1 MKKIMKYQLRDML
14 IGYAVYAAVMILLTA
29 VTISVS
35 VINSNINLSVN
46 GNGFSSVIFCFAGAI
61 AMYKEQ
67 CQLAIQNSISRK
79 DFFRSSFYVI
89 TILCLLCAF
98 IDLVLRGISLGAAL
112 FSAETVNF
120 DLSSFIFLFYPDFL
134 ETSSAATVTIAGFF
148 ISFLTCMLFAVLGFL
163 IAGIYCRI
171 PKKFRTFYCIAL
183 PVLFCGLTPA
193 VSAIVLFSPGPLHN
207 VMEPLVNLI
216 LSLDLMGT
224 ASGSPFRGMLTF
236 TVLSLFMG
244 WICYRIL
251 KKTEI
256 A

>member
-112 FSAETVNF
+112 FSPQQFN
-120 DLSSFIFLFYPDFL
+120 I
-134 ETSSAATVTIAGFF
+134 
-148 ISFLTCMLFAVLGFL
+148 
-163 IAGIYCRI
+163 
-171 PKKFRTFYCIAL
+171 
-183 PVLFCGLTPA
+183 PVL
-193 VSAIVLFSPGPLHN
+193 SR
-207 VMEPLVNLI
+207 
-216 LSLDLMGT
+216 LS
-224 ASGSPFRGMLTF
+224 
-236 TVLSLFMG
+236 
-244 WICYRIL
+244 
-251 KKTEI
+251 
-256 A
+256 